1 MIASGNHTLKM
12 RSGVEGSLTQLLL
25 KSIERIRFFDFAAL
39 RATSLRITCGRKIN
53 CNLTFFIGKGRTF
66 YALVTDAYEAFEHF
80 GFFKFLASSEWNYTE
95 GSEQYGALPF
105 ITGTLMT
112 TLLALIF
119 CIPFSLPVALFV
131 GEYFKGTK
139 MAAVLSTVT
148 DLLAGIPSIIYGL
161 WGFYTLRPIIMALNI
176 SPQGSGVLTASLV
189 LAIMIIPYAAS
200 LSAEFIKMVPNDLK
214 EGAYSLGATRAEVIR
229 KVVFPVAGSGIF
241 SSYILAIGRALG
253 ETMTVTMLI
262 GNTNNIPESI
272 TSTGNSMA
280 SIIANQFGEADD
292 LRLSSLIAIGLILF
306 LITAIINMV
315 GKIMIKRARIV

>member
-1 MIASGNHTLKM
+1 MSDKLYK
-12 RSGVEGSLTQLLL
+12 VLL
-25 KSIERIRFFDFAAL
+25 FVAAL
-39 RATSLRITCGRKIN
+39 VMPMVCGGVI
-53 CNLTFFIGKGRTF
+53 

-80 GFFKFLASSEWNYTE
+80 GFFRFLTSSEWSYTE
-95 GSEQYGALPF
+95 GAEVYGALPF

-112 TLLALIF
+112 TLLALLF

-131 GEYFKGTK
+131 GEYFKGTRV
-139 MAAVLSTVT
+139 AAVLSTVT

-161 WGFYTLRPIIMALNI
+161 WGFYTLRPIIMAMNI

-189 LAIMIIPYAAS
+189 LAIMIVPYAAS
-200 LSAEFIKMVPNDLK
+200 LSAEFIKMVPNELK
-214 EGAYSLGATRAEVIR
+214 EGAYSLGATRAEVIG

-241 SSYILAIGRALG
+241 SAYILAIGRALG

-262 GNTNNIPESI
+262 GNTNNIPDSI

-292 LRLSSLIAIGLILF
+292 LRLSSLIAIGLLLF
-306 LITAIINMV
+306 LITAVINMI
-315 GKIMIKRARIV
+315 GKILIKRARIS

>member
-1 MIASGNHTLKM
+1 MNDKIYRVILFIAAITIPVVCG
-12 RSGVEGSLTQLLL
+12 GVV
-25 KSIERIRFFDFAAL
+25 
-39 RATSLRITCGRKIN
+39 
-53 CNLTFFIGKGRTF
+53 
-66 YALVTDAYEAFEHF
+66 YALVTDAYDAFEHF
-80 GFFKFLASSEWNYTE
+80 GFFKFLTSSDWSYTE
-95 GSEQYGALPF
+95 GAEQYGALPF

-139 MAAVLSTVT
+139 IAAVLSTVT

-176 SPQGSGVLTASLV
+176 SPQGSGILTASLV

-200 LSAEFIKMVPNDLK
+200 LSAEFIKMVPNYLK

-241 SSYILAIGRALG
+241 SSYVLAIGRALG

-262 GNTNNIPESI
+262 GNTNNIPDSI

-280 SIIANQFGEADD
+280 SIIANQFGEADG
-292 LRLSSLIAIGLILF
+292 LRLSSLIAIGLVLF
-306 LITAIINMV
+306 LITAAINMV

>member
-1 MIASGNHTLKM
+1 MNDKLYK
-12 RSGVEGSLTQLLL
+12 VLL
-25 KSIERIRFFDFAAL
+25 FVAAL
-39 RATSLRITCGRKIN
+39 VMPLVCG
-53 CNLTFFIGKGRTF
+53 GVV
-66 YALVTDAYEAFEHF
+66 YALITDAYDAFEHF
-80 GFFKFLASSEWNYTE
+80 GFFKFLTSKEWSYTE
-95 GSEQYGALPF
+95 GAEQYGALPF

-139 MAAVLSTVT
+139 VASVLSTVT

-161 WGFYTLRPIIMALNI
+161 WGFYTLRPLIMALNI

-189 LAIMIIPYAAS
+189 LAIMIVPYAAS

-229 KVVFPVAGSGIF
+229 KIVFPVAGSGIF

-262 GNTNNIPESI
+262 GNTNNIPNSI

-280 SIIANQFGEADD
+280 SIIANQFGEASD
-292 LRLSSLIAIGLILF
+292 LRFSSLIAIGLVLF
-306 LITAIINMV
+306 LITAVINMI
-315 GKIMIKRARIV
+315 GKMMIKRARIS

>member
-1 MIASGNHTLKM
+1 MNDKIYKI
-12 RSGVEGSLTQLLL
+12 LL
-25 KSIERIRFFDFAAL
+25 FVAAL
-39 RATSLRITCGRKIN
+39 IMPIVCGGIV
-53 CNLTFFIGKGRTF
+53 

-80 GFFKFLASSEWNYTE
+80 GFFKFLTSSEWNYTQ
-95 GSEQYGALPF
+95 GAEQYGALPF

-139 MAAVLSTVT
+139 VASVLSTVT

-161 WGFYTLRPIIMALNI
+161 WGFYTLRPLIMALNI
-176 SPQGSGVLTASLV
+176 SPQGSSILTASLV
-189 LAIMIIPYAAS
+189 LSIMIIPYAAS

-262 GNTNNIPESI
+262 GNTNNIPDSI

-292 LRLSSLIAIGLILF
+292 LRLSSLIAIGLVLF
-306 LITAIINMV
+306 MITAIINLI
-315 GKIMIKRARIV
+315 GKIMIKRARIA

>member
-1 MIASGNHTLKM
+1 MNDKIYKVVL
-12 RSGVEGSLTQLLL
+12 
-25 KSIERIRFFDFAAL
+25 FAAAL
-39 RATSLRITCGRKIN
+39 IMPIVCG
-53 CNLTFFIGKGRTF
+53 GVV

-80 GFFKFLASSEWNYTE
+80 GFFKFLTSSEWSYTD
-95 GSEQYGALPF
+95 GAEQYGALPF

-112 TLLALIF
+112 TLLALVF

-131 GEYFKGTK
+131 GEYFKGTRI
-139 MAAVLSTVT
+139 AAILSTVT

-161 WGFYTLRPIIMALNI
+161 WGFYSLRPLIMALNI
-176 SPQGSGVLTASLV
+176 SPQGSGILTASLV
-189 LAIMIIPYAAS
+189 LAIMIVPYAAS

-229 KVVFPVAGSGIF
+229 KVVFPVAGSGVF
-241 SSYILAIGRALG
+241 SSYVLAIGRALG

-262 GNTNNIPESI
+262 GNTNNIPNSI

-292 LRLSSLIAIGLILF
+292 LRLSSLIAIGLVLF
-306 LITAIINMV
+306 LITALINMI
-315 GKIMIKRARIV
+315 GKIMIKRARIA

>member
-1 MIASGNHTLKM
+1 MNDKLYNI
-12 RSGVEGSLTQLLL
+12 LL
-25 KSIERIRFFDFAAL
+25 FAAAL
-39 RATSLRITCGRKIN
+39 IMPVVCG
-53 CNLTFFIGKGRTF
+53 GVV
-66 YALVTDAYEAFEHF
+66 YSLVTDAYEAFEHF
-80 GFFKFLASSEWNYTE
+80 GFFKFLTSAKWSYTE
-95 GSEQYGALPF
+95 GAEQYGALPF

-131 GEYFKGTK
+131 GEYFKGTRI
-139 MAAVLSTVT
+139 AAILSTVT

-161 WGFYTLRPIIMALNI
+161 WGFYTLRPLVMALNI

-189 LAIMIIPYAAS
+189 LAIMIVPYAAS

-229 KVVFPVAGSGIF
+229 RVVFPVAGSGIF
-241 SSYILAIGRALG
+241 SSYVLAIGRALG

-262 GNTNNIPESI
+262 GNTNNIPNSI

-306 LITAIINMV
+306 LITAIINLI
-315 GKIMIKRARIV
+315 GKMMIKRARIA

>member
-1 MIASGNHTLKM
+1 MNDKLY
-12 RSGVEGSLTQLLL
+12 RVLL
-25 KSIERIRFFDFAAL
+25 FVAAL
-39 RATSLRITCGRKIN
+39 VMPIVCG
-53 CNLTFFIGKGRTF
+53 GVV

-80 GFFKFLASSEWNYTE
+80 GFFKFLTSSEWSYTE
-95 GSEQYGALPF
+95 GAEQYGALPF

-139 MAAVLSTVT
+139 IAAVLSTVT

-161 WGFYTLRPIIMALNI
+161 WGFYTLRPIIMALDI
-176 SPQGSGVLTASLV
+176 SEQGSGILTASLV

-200 LSAEFIKMVPNDLK
+200 LSSEFIKMVPNDLK

-241 SSYILAIGRALG
+241 SSYVLAIGRALG

-262 GNTNNIPESI
+262 GNTNNIPNSI

-280 SIIANQFGEADD
+280 SIIANQFGEADG

-306 LITAIINMV
+306 LITAAINMV
-315 GKIMIKRARIV
+315 GKIMIKRARIS

>member
-1 MIASGNHTLKM
+1 MNDKLYKI
-12 RSGVEGSLTQLLL
+12 LL
-25 KSIERIRFFDFAAL
+25 FAAAL
-39 RATSLRITCGRKIN
+39 IMPIVCG
-53 CNLTFFIGKGRTF
+53 GVV

-80 GFFKFLASSEWNYTE
+80 GFFRFLTSSEWSYTE
-95 GSEQYGALPF
+95 GAEQYGALPF

-112 TLLALIF
+112 TLLALLF

-131 GEYFKGTK
+131 GEYFKGSRV
-139 MAAVLSTVT
+139 AAILRTVT

-161 WGFYTLRPIIMALNI
+161 WGFYTLRPVIMALNI

-200 LSAEFIKMVPNDLK
+200 LSAEFIKMVPNELK

-229 KVVFPVAGSGIF
+229 KVIFPVAGSGIF
-241 SSYILAIGRALG
+241 SSYVLAIGRALG

-262 GNTNNIPESI
+262 GNTNNTPSSI

-292 LRLSSLIAIGLILF
+292 LRLSSLVAIGLILF
-306 LITAIINMV
+306 LITAIINLI
-315 GKIMIKRARIV
+315 GKVLIKRARIV